1 MMTSIFR
8 VFRTG
13 VFAVL
18 SLGMITPSFGDTLK
32 IATEAFYEPFA
43 YKAADGSLV
52 GFDIDIT
59 YALCDAM
66 GAECEIIEQDWD
78 GLIPGLLAK
87 KYDAIIAS
95 MSITPERQKVVDFA
109 GPYYKEPSKFYARK
123 GSGLSDTAEGLA
135 GKTIGVL
142 RATTFEKYIQKHFP
156 DAVIK
161 GYPTQEEV
169 YLDLAAGRV
178 DAGMASGTPVQKGFL
193 DKEAGKDFEFFGGTH
208 WDEEIHGIGTGIPV
222 RKEDAALRD
231 RLNAAIK
238 TIRGNGVYQ
247 KINDKYFSFD
257 IWGLD

>member
-1 MMTSIFR
+1 MMTNILR

-18 SLGMITPSFGDTLK
+18 SLGMIAPSFGDTLK

-109 GPYYKEPSKFYARK
+109 VLTIRSRPS
-123 GSGLSDTAEGLA
+123 S
-135 GKTIGVL
+135 
-142 RATTFEKYIQKHFP
+142 
-156 DAVIK
+156 
-161 GYPTQEEV
+161 
-169 YLDLAAGRV
+169 
-178 DAGMASGTPVQKGFL
+178 MPVKVRGFL
-193 DKEAGKDFEFFGGTH
+193 IQQRA
-208 WDEEIHGIGTGIPV
+208 WRV
-222 RKEDAALRD
+222 RLSAYFAQRRSKSIFKNTFPM
-231 RLNAAIK
+231 RL
-238 TIRGNGVYQ
+238 
-247 KINDKYFSFD
+247 
-257 IWGLD
+257 